1 MSTHQ
6 SEEWTTKE
14 ETAGGLFLKV
24 PADSEVRVRFVGK
37 PIKKME
43 SFNGQPAKPRYY
55 SRVIART
62 MVDGKP
68 QSEAKVFGFGTMI
81 KNGIADFALSDD
93 WGNPEELDII
103 IKRTGA
109 EKQTKYSLIPCPKK
123 PLSNDLKAKAS
134 EIDLDAATAG
144 TGDGSSAPTGEYDPF
159 TDE

>member
-1 MSTHQ
+1 MSNTQ
-6 SEEWTTKE
+6 QDEWTTKE
-14 ETAGGLFLKV
+14 ETAGGLFLKI

-43 SFNGQPAKPRYY
+43 SFNNQPAKPRYY

-68 QSEAKVFGFGTMI
+68 ASEAKVFGFGTMI

-93 WGNPEELDII
+93 WGNPEEFDII

-123 PLSNDLKAKAS
+123 PLSADLKAKAN
-134 EIDLDAATAG
+134 EIDLVAVTTREDE
-144 TGDGSSAPTGEYDPF
+144 SSAPEDAYNPWSDEY
-159 TDE
+159 